1 MNKLFFVLCTTLV
14 FSCSQQEET
23 KAVATLS
30 ESQLIDAFVQ
40 VHLLES
46 AAQLNMLDGL
56 RNDSLSL
63 GNYYAGLFQDKPFS
77 LEDFNESFTFYAE
90 DPKVMEALLDSTLT
104 RIQMME

>member
-1 MNKLFFVLCTTLV
+1 MKKVFLILCTVLV
-14 FSCSQQEET
+14 FSCSQEET
-23 KAVATLS
+23 KAVAALS
-30 ESQLIDAFVQ
+30 ENQMIDALVQ

-46 AAQLNMLDGL
+46 AAQLNMLDGI

-63 GNYYAGLFQDKPFS
+63 GNYYAGLFEDKPFS